1 MIQVDWRRLLSISP
15 EELTEEDKD
24 DLFDSVASF
33 TPGPDVG
40 IERIVLLLRVTQEIL
55 KYKGE
60 QVESLVL
67 ELEDLASRQGR
78 EEAQKQQLLEEVD
91 YLKALLS
98 RRSPVDEQSLKSSEA
113 DEIRQELARYERQC
127 EQLISESK
135 AQEREMIADKK
146 QLEKLSRQ
154 VEVLEREKQELQ
166 QEVDTLHEEA
176 SNPRSPEL
184 ARDRQQELVDT
195 IKQKNK
201 HISQLL
207 SDLET
212 VEAENSLLR
221 EKLSTLRDELAEA
234 TQHITQLT
242 GEKTSLKITCSEQE
256 EKLKCRED
264 QNVALRN
271 QVAELVQQ
279 KALRDSQLD
288 DFTEALDSR
297 VQEWKKVLEKKDA
310 ETEELQSRL
319 THLVAQA
326 PSIQI
331 DTERSRVALLTQ
343 TLQRREDQVEDLQKQ
358 LAQAT
363 KELNESAAII
373 EQFKAQRTK
382 RNVTAFVDA
391 TTVSKLKKQLQ
402 EAEDRIEFLE
412 GKLKDAEEDAE
423 LKAAEATEMLVQL
436 REYESGEYGLMEAM
450 SEIKELR
457 KQCRVRDKQIE
468 ELVQAAN
475 KMETEAGQLE
485 EQNMAL
491 REKLGLPP
499 EEPVSL
505 DRVFARR
512 KKEQAL
518 MRVLQQQAERLEEEK
533 LHLRLENRR
542 LMQQL
547 NDLIQQLKRA
557 QFKSEDD
564 EAERSLVPVKTEDMP
579 STPELELRVE
589 AALQPVQS
597 LESACIKMEELHL
610 LEAEHQRLEERL
622 DNITHENESLRKGMH
637 EILDSIHS
645 QDASSNVQVESQC
658 LERLLE
664 ALDSR
669 HVSGWYHPAMRLQA
683 QVHSLEGSCS
693 VLREQLRTTRLEETK
708 CKEELQRAMLKVEQ
722 MEQSLVAMQEGQKSV
737 KGVVYEEIL
746 LPTNMSLSSTEVIS
760 KLNIHLLHVLD
771 DYHKQEEKNKNLE
784 MNLEDLNKNFNIVRH
799 QMGLLYKQYG
809 NDKSEWETLQKEL
822 TEKREDLEDNVA
834 RLESQVK
841 EYRRH
846 FEALGFG
853 SDEQKRFLANSALQL
868 AELKAGEVVSSRK
881 CKALQN
887 VENRVRQHNDKM
899 REEILAMKCAV
910 TKRIGDLQRHKEM
923 STYQITALQAKLE
936 ESVPMAALEAANKQ
950 LNDLTAKYRDILQK
964 GYISQCDSV
973 MLAQFE
979 GEMESLRKDKDKLR
993 AELLNAKERLNA
1005 LEVLVVSFD
1014 QDTVSQDI
1022 HDNQISLLAKKLAEI
1037 ELKEL
1042 HEKQRADHAEK
1053 MHELVKGQL
1062 TQLEDKVSELEA
1074 CNSTLQEHN
1083 QELQRIEREL
1093 RDRVLSSV
1101 SREELQEA
1109 RERLQELEGCKVEL
1123 QLEKE
1128 RLQEV
1133 GDIAQEQV
1141 RSLELWK
1148 MSQDYELESLRQQVL
1163 ELQATG
1169 NEKSSLARLSHEL
1182 LTSQLNEASLNKKVQ
1197 QLQTE
1202 LSKLQA
1208 YSLRQEGLVEE
1219 KERAL
1224 GQLRNQL
1231 NARCR
1236 VLHQMVQELR
1246 QQYSGAV
1253 PLASQE
1259 HISLSLLRLMEERR
1273 VFAGQ
1278 LCEAHRT
1285 AYGAVVK
1292 RDQLELEI
1300 KSMKELKSALEE
1312 AALQTQGQK
1321 QLVEWHNRNTEL
1333 RLRELKS
1340 RRKAEFLE
1348 TRCKHAEEQV
1358 QRQEEHIAAMEE
1370 ERIKLEKDW
1379 EQAQLDWENTQ
1390 AELYKQLSEY
1400 ENQYKV
1406 IKATNHQPK
1415 IVISDQEKS
1424 SSDVN
1429 IAEQL
1434 KQALG
1439 LVSSHSQSMLRLEGE
1454 LAQAKTKVSVLSQ
1467 LVQEKEAVILTKS
1480 KMLEELRAHIS
1491 ATKLVTTT
1499 PLSIQSLVT
1508 DKEPIETQDKL
1519 ALKATVESLQ
1529 KLLTQKEETIAR
1541 YQQLLKEGRDEHSKI
1556 ASKLQQELQGMQAA
1570 LSAQHQSYT
1579 RLKNRT
1585 NQSNGIDTKD
1595 VSGVIEKYVNQLQ
1608 EKEDEVAVL
1617 QTTVTNLSNQL
1628 RAAREEVDR
1637 WRGLAGDRLDN
1648 MGELRQ
1654 RLEDQHRTELQ
1665 RYRDEAQHYRVE
1677 LETAKQ
1683 DVKILEEQLKQQVET
1698 SHKGPSAVMQSCVG
1712 MLRAQLQEKEAQID
1726 ILSKRVVSLQN
1737 EIKGMAE
1744 AATVASLSSPAQ
1756 SGSRPSTK
1764 NSTDS
1769 HRSVHERKLA
1779 SELSMAKAEIHTL
1792 QEQLQQ
1798 RSHRAQRRD
1807 TSQDNRVTAREAQL
1821 HKKIAELEE
1830 RLVDMR
1836 RELEKVNPEAESR
1849 RLKAAEEVARWD
1861 ERKKS
1866 QQTIEKLRQKL
1877 KDKGSEV
1884 ERIQKMNSALRDTVT
1899 RLEREKNILHAK
1911 LRSGKDSTALE
1922 ARLQSLELDKARLEG
1937 EVSSL
1942 KARLEMTQH
1951 HAGGLGAAMLEERL
1965 EAQQRRIAALELSKK
1980 CSASVTLETEKLL
1993 EKLHS
1998 LQRSKLHLENENAKL
2013 RRLTFFKEISSSNE
2027 GSETLTRIEEEREI
2041 DGTSSLGDTGGGGD
2055 AGSETCA
2062 TRPKS
2067 SQETASQTTLDLETD
2082 LQALKAEKTKLA
2094 EQLQAA
2100 QLQVSTLG
2108 MELDLANNH
2117 IKELEKARELC
2128 NGRTGN

>member
-579 STPELELRVE
+579 STP
-589 AALQPVQS
+589 
-597 LESACIKMEELHL
+597 
-610 LEAEHQRLEERL
+610 
-622 DNITHENESLRKGMH
+622 
-637 EILDSIHS
+637 
-645 QDASSNVQVESQC
+645 ASSNVQVESQC

-2128 NGRTGN
+2128 SSEAILKENRTLRAKIIQKCRVIETTKALLQRAAEREKALSCKMEELATSPPEKEAAENSTS

>member
-771 DYHKQEEKNKNLE
+771 
-784 MNLEDLNKNFNIVRH
+784 
-799 QMGLLYKQYG
+799 
-809 NDKSEWETLQKEL
+809 
-822 TEKREDLEDNVA
+822 
-834 RLESQVK
+834 
-841 EYRRH
+841 
-846 FEALGFG
+846 
-853 SDEQKRFLANSALQL
+853 
-868 AELKAGEVVSSRK
+868 
-881 CKALQN
+881 
-887 VENRVRQHNDKM
+887 
-899 REEILAMKCAV
+899 
-910 TKRIGDLQRHKEM
+910 EM

-2128 NGRTGN
+2128 SSEAILKENRTLRAKIIQKCRVIETTKALLQRAAEREKALSCKMEELATSPPEKEAAENSTS